1 MRDIRFSDFVDS
13 LKRIK
18 CSVSPQTLDQYTRWN
33 RQYGDTTAVWHRHKE
48 EVKGFLL
55 KTWNKNFF
63 GGDLYNFVFST
74 PLLLPLIWRRSRL
87 ELRLR
92 FTLTEL
98 HQISRPCG
106 QLSMTKFSTKPQNIF
121 PLILPLDWC
130 VNDKAL
136 GVCGVLDAS
145 VPLLFCCLI
154 CFWFMYPD
162 KSNPQM
168 AVWCAEVNQR
178 ASRDSADKW
187 TIKECIVWSHD

>member
-1 MRDIRFSDFVDS
+1 MRDICFSDFVDS
-13 LKRIK
+13 LKKIK
-18 CSVSPQTLDQYTRWN
+18 RSVSPQTLDQYARWN
-33 RQYGDTTAVWHRHKE
+33 RQYGDTTAVWQRHE
-48 EVKGFLL
+48 DEVKGFLL
-55 KTWNKNFF
+55 KTWNKKKFLEGICIILSF
-63 GGDLYNFVFST
+63 L
-74 PLLLPLIWRRSRL
+74 RL
-87 ELRLR
+87 CFCLVELRLR

-98 HQISRPCG
+98 HQSSRPCG
-106 QLSMTKFSTKPQNIF
+106 QPSMTKHF

-136 GVCGVLDAS
+136 GVWGVLDAF

-178 ASRDSADKW
+178 ASRDSVDKW
-187 TIKECIVWSHD
+187 MIKECIVWSHD